1 MEHNGYRGKKE
12 RNSLLLLYRLLD
24 GKLHENLPGE
34 EDLGHGSG
42 HKLVISEDCILQDT
56 LCDQYI
62 RT

>member
-1 MEHNGYRGKKE
+1 MDTGGRKKE
-12 RNSLLLLYRLLD
+12 TASYFYYRLLD